1 MVLNLPSGIAEIYT
15 AEVWYFKHYG
25 TSPESQLA
33 VPVAEFV
40 DIVVPTQRTFKIL
53 RDMSSFRPCLT
64 SNGILR
70 SLHFSRP

>member
-33 VPVAEFV
+33 VSVAEFV
-40 DIVVPTQRTFKIL
+40 DILVSAQRIFKIL

-64 SNGILR
+64 SDGILS
-70 SLHFSRP
+70 SLYFSRP